1 VDHEDFLGLFAC
13 PVCKTRLI
21 HERRNLKCSSCNQL
35 FPIIDGIVDT
45 FLPFEGL
52 KGPVIEFAERYER
65 WGAFVAREESE
76 IPRREA
82 TIALVEGGLLLEIGC
97 AEGFMTA
104 ELTKKSSQVV
114 ASDIGLSYLKRA
126 KANAP
131 HAHFT
136 RLDVHNIPFDEN
148 TFDYIICT
156 EVLEHVLSPYRALN
170 EINRVLKKD
179 GFLVLSVPNNMI
191 FKRIIAHLLRMRRS
205 LTGFASAHIN
215 FYDTGSLLQL
225 LEMTGF
231 TANIVTTYYVPL
243 PFVKGVLG
251 KFAVKIF
258 PYLGSV
264 IIVKAKKGKIDH
276 WERFDKVLS
285 QRKTDKKI
293 IPRTS
298 M

>member
-1 VDHEDFLGLFAC
+1 MDDEDFLGLFAC
-13 PVCKTRLI
+13 PVCKTKLI
-21 HERRNLKCSSCNQL
+21 NERKNLTCSFCNQI

-45 FLPFEGL
+45 FLPLEGL
-52 KGPVIEFAERYER
+52 KGPLIEFSERYER
-65 WGAFVAREESE
+65 WGEFVARTESE
-76 IPRREA
+76 IPRRKA
-82 TIALVEGGLLLEIGC
+82 TIGLVEGGLLLEIGC

-126 KANAP
+126 KANVP
-131 HAHFT
+131 DAHFS
-136 RLDVHNIPFDEN
+136 RLDIHNIPFEEN
-148 TFDYIICT
+148 TFDYVICA

-191 FKRIIAHLLRMRRS
+191 FQRIIAHILKMRRP
-205 LTGFASAHIN
+205 LTGFTSAHIN

-231 TANIVTTYYVPL
+231 TANIVTTHYVPL

-251 KFAVKIF
+251 KFAARIF
-258 PYLGSV
+258 PYLGSI
-264 IIVKAKKGKIDH
+264 IIVKAKKRKIDH
-276 WERFDKVLS
+276 WGKV
-285 QRKTDKKI
+285 R
-293 IPRTS
+293 
-298 M
+298 